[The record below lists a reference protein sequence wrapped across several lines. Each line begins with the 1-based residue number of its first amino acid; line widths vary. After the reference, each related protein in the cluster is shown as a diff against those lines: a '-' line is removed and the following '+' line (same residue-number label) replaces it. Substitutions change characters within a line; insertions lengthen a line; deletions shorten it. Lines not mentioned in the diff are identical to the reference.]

1 MRESGPGPVSDN
13 IIVAGGADGL
23 ENKKKKIK
31 DNKMFCK
38 IVKEDYL

>member
-1 MRESGPGPVSDN
+1 MRESGPVSDN

-23 ENKKKKIK
+23 ENKKKIK